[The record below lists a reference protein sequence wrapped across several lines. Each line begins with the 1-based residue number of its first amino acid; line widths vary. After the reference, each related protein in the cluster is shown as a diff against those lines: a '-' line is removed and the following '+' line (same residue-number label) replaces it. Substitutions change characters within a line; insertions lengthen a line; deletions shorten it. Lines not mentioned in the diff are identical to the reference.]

1 MSKSTDDEYI
11 KKIRKSYKSRKLTI
25 TILVTTAVII
35 LIPLLY
41 FYGQLQSEINIYI
54 ANLNSLDKN
63 VVDAALNE
71 SEAKNNYYIGLSIG
85 AVLTAMVFATGSLFG
100 HAISYHF
107 NTRKDGLLIK
117 YYDLSKK

>member
-11 KKIRKSYKSRKLTI
+11 EKIRKSYKSRKLTI
-25 TILVTTAVII
+25 TILASTAVII

-41 FYGQLQSEINIYI
+41 SYSQLQTEINIYLG
-54 ANLNSLDKN
+54 NLNSLDKN
-63 VVDAALNE
+63 IVEAAVNE

-85 AVLTAMVFATGSLFG
+85 AILTVMVFAVVSLFG

-107 NTRKDGLLIK
+107 STRKDSLLIK
-117 YYDLSKK
+117 YYDMSKQ